1 MEEVVVIIGAGPAG
15 LASSACLNR
24 LDIPNIILE
33 REGCYASLWRKK
45 AYDRVKLHLAKQFC
59 ELPYMSYPPKLP
71 MFVPKNDFIS
81 YLDNYASHF
90 GINPRF
96 HCYVESVYYDKN
108 ASKWCIVVRNNK
120 LNTTEVYIAKFL
132 VVATGENSEGLI
144 PKVPGLDGF
153 EGMYMHS
160 SQYANGK
167 DFNGKDVLVVGCGN
181 SGMEIAYDL
190 LYWGAHTS
198 IVARS
203 PVHVISKE
211 IVFLGMCFLKYLPC
225 RLVDFI
231 ATTLS
236 KIKFGD
242 TSKYGIQRPTE
253 GPFYIKAKTGR
264 SPTIDVGAVQKIK
277 TGEIQVYIQ
286 TLSNIEGTEI
296 TFENGKSKQYDA
308 IIFATGYRSTVLDWL
323 KDGKDLFN
331 ENGMPKLRFPNHWKG
346 GNGLYCAG
354 FSRSG
359 LMGISLDAQQIAT
372 DIGLAWKGASK

>member
-203 PVHVISKE
+203 PVKSLHLSSSLEPFFTFPFQLIYIS
-211 IVFLGMCFLKYLPC
+211 Y
-225 RLVDFI
+225 
-231 ATTLS
+231 S
-236 KIKFGD
+236 KCM
-242 TSKYGIQRPTE
+242 
-253 GPFYIKAKTGR
+253 
-264 SPTIDVGAVQKIK
+264 
-277 TGEIQVYIQ
+277 
-286 TLSNIEGTEI
+286 L
-296 TFENGKSKQYDA
+296 
-308 IIFATGYRSTVLDWL
+308 
-323 KDGKDLFN
+323 
-331 ENGMPKLRFPNHWKG
+331 
-346 GNGLYCAG
+346 
-354 FSRSG
+354 
-359 LMGISLDAQQIAT
+359 
-372 DIGLAWKGASK
+372 

>member
-24 LDIPNIILE
+24 LGIPNIILE
-33 REGCYASLWRKK
+33 REDCYASLWRKK

-59 ELPYMSYPPKLP
+59 ELPYMPYPPNLP

-96 HCYVESVYYDKN
+96 HCSVESVYYDKI
-108 ASKWCIVVRNNK
+108 ASKWCILVKNNK
-120 LNTTEVYIAKFL
+120 LQTTEVYIAKFL

-153 EGMYMHS
+153 EGMYLHS
-160 SQYANGK
+160 SQYENGK
-167 DFNGKDVLVVGCGN
+167 DFVGKNVLVVGCGN

-190 LYWGAHTS
+190 FYWGAHTS

-203 PVHVISKE
+203 PVHVVSKE
-211 IVFLGMCFLKYLPC
+211 IVFLGMCLLKYLPC
-225 RLVDFI
+225 RVVDFI
-231 ATTLS
+231 AITAS
-236 KIKFGD
+236 KINFGD
-242 TSKYGIQRPTE
+242 ISKYGIQRPTE
-253 GPFYIKAKTGR
+253 GPFYIKATTGR

-277 TGEIQVYIQ
+277 TGEIQVFPSVASIKG
-286 TLSNIEGTEI
+286 NEI
-296 TFENGKSKQYDA
+296 TFENGKSKRYDA

-323 KDGKDLFN
+323 KDGKELFN
-331 ENGMPKLRFPNHWKG
+331 GNGMPKLRFPNHWKG
-346 GNGLYCAG
+346 ENGIYCAG
-354 FSRSG
+354 FSQKG
-359 LMGISLDAQQIAT
+359 LMGISVDAQRIAA
-372 DIGLAWKGASK
+372 DIGLAWKGTTM